1 MSRQIFWILS
11 LVLIFLTII
20 PQICLTFDQ
29 QPELAESSESAEPA
43 LIKPYI
49 SDYKRISKKFL
60 GHLFPFDSWF
70 LKSRLQRPLGYARP
84 AYVKVGNFQRV
95 FFCLSFERKKEI
107 LQDSTAY
114 ILHSVLRLD
123 ATHKK
128 RWMEK
133 LFKFKKFSIK

>member
-20 PQICLTFDQ
+20 PQICLTLNQ

-49 SDYKRISKKFL
+49 SDYKRISKQFL

-107 LQDSTAY
+107 LHDSTGY
-114 ILHSVLRLD
+114 YF
-123 ATHKK
+123 
-128 RWMEK
+128 E
-133 LFKFKKFSIK
+133 